1 MAWAVVVKSGLP
13 GLNFRDRGDREF
25 SSVCTG
31 EGGAQVRGKKVII
44 FRFILFAGFALDVGH
59 VPVQCHSVPACRGA
73 GVWLPRRHSLLTGD
87 IAIIP
92 SLPPSVCLELALR

>member
-1 MAWAVVVKSGLP
+1 MAWAVVVKSGLL

-44 FRFILFAGFALDVGH
+44 FRFILFAGSALGAGH
-59 VPVQCHSVPACRGA
+59 VPVRCRSVPACRGA
-73 GVWLPRRHSLLTGD
+73 GVWLPCQHSLLTGD

-92 SLPPSVCLELALR
+92 SLPPSARLELALR